1 MPSIVLGMKDIA
13 VNKTDKRVHL
23 HVACVCVG
31 GERQRSKIY
40 CIPDDEKS
48 LMKN

>member
-1 MPSIVLGMKDIA
+1 MPSIVLGMKDFA
-13 VNKTDKRVHL
+13 VSKIDKSVHL
-23 HVACVCVG
+23 HVAFVCVG

-40 CIPDDEKS
+40 CIPDDDKS